1 MNEDLSFKEGDFGF
15 IKYKSTN
22 PFEFFHILNE
32 LDNLPEQD
40 LEGWLLFPE
49 EGKKPYSCMVCV
61 HHSGGWGAA
70 QYEMIKDILESGI
83 AVFQVNSFE
92 SRGVTSTAEE
102 QMAVTTAMILADAFE
117 PLKFLSKHP
126 DIDKDK
132 IGICGW
138 SLGAGSSLYA
148 GWLPLAEKLAPHGE
162 RFALHLNYYPLASY
176 WPEEMR
182 WTKAPILNL
191 LGDQDDYTP
200 FELAQELTI
209 GINESG
215 ANCKDI
221 LYQGG
226 LHGFDS
232 MYPKTFWPDSIAP
245 KVSRFAKIDNNGDMT
260 YETDDGKVLSLN
272 SPDDRL
278 KLFEEVAKF
287 GAWTGGT
294 WALRRACKKDAL
306 EFLKKNLF

>member
-1 MNEDLSFKEGDFGF
+1 MNENMTFKDGEFGF
-15 IKYKSTN
+15 VKYKSKN
-22 PFEFFHILNE
+22 PFEFFHIINE
-32 LDNLPEQD
+32 LEKTSEQD

-49 EGKKPYSCMVCV
+49 HGEKPYSCMVCV

-70 QYEMIKDILESGI
+70 QYEMIKDILDAGI

-92 SRGVTSTAEE
+92 ARGVTSTTEE
-102 QMAVTTAMILADAFE
+102 QMAVTTAMIMADAFE
-117 PLKFLSKHP
+117 PLKFLSRHP
-126 DIDKDK
+126 NIDRTK

-148 GWLPLAEKLAPHGE
+148 GWLPLAEKLAPEGE

-176 WPEEMR
+176 WPDEMR
-182 WTKAPILNL
+182 WTNAPMLNL

-200 FELAQELTI
+200 FELAQKLTV
-209 GINESG
+209 GMNEAG

-221 LYQGG
+221 LYSGG

-245 KVSRFAKIDNNGDMT
+245 KVSRFAKIDTKGDMT
-260 YETDDGKVLSLN
+260 YQTDDGKVLALN
-272 SPDDRL
+272 SPEDRL

-294 WALRRACKKDAL
+294 WDLRKACKKDAL
-306 EFLKKNLF
+306 KFLKDNLL